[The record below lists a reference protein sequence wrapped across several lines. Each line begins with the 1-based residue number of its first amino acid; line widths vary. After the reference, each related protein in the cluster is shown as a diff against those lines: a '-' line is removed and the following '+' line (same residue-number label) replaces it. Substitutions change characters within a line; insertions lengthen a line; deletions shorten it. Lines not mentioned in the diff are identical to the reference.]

1 MNAKMRAWWADR
13 QGLGGMKGTA
23 RDVLD
28 RSGWARSV
36 GGANPYVAVFA
47 RSGGSFDEVNTAVDA
62 LEICELPSARGCTHV
77 IPADDYA
84 LALKVGQGT
93 SDVAPIRMATKHLG
107 VTEAELGRLNQ
118 GVLDALATS
127 SMDPKQL
134 REALGD
140 KVRNLGEEGKKRGQ
154 ATTLP
159 LATGWLQSHGYIR
172 RIPATG
178 RLDSERYRYCL
189 WKPNPL
195 DAYSL
200 SKDEA
205 LTELAR
211 KYWTWIG
218 PARLKDFQWFSGLGV
233 GASKQIVEPLHLEP
247 VEDDFLILP
256 EHRAAYDAF
265 EVPDQPC
272 YRLVASIDS
281 ILLHRRDA
289 RSLVDAADAHHE
301 MRGERSLLQV
311 GGVEDVVHHAILDRG
326 RLIGFWEFD
335 PEQGQLVWTSFAQ
348 ATKSLRDEV
357 AKVEAFARDQ
367 LGDVRSFSLDSPA
380 SRKPKI
386 DFLRSQMP

>member
-1 MNAKMRAWWADR
+1 M
-13 QGLGGMKGTA
+13 
-23 RDVLD
+23 
-28 RSGWARSV
+28 
-36 GGANPYVAVFA
+36 GGANPYVTVFS
-47 RSGGSFDEVNTAVDA
+47 RTGGSFAEVNAAVES

-77 IPADDYA
+77 IPCEDYA

-107 VTEAELGRLNQ
+107 VTEGELERLNQ
-118 GVLDALATS
+118 GVIDALKTS
-127 SMDPKQL
+127 PMDPKQL

-140 KVRNLGEEGKKRGQ
+140 RVRNLGEEGKKRGQ
-154 ATTLP
+154 TTTLS
-159 LATGWLQSHGYIR
+159 LATGWLQSHGFIR

-189 WKPNPL
+189 WSPNPL
-195 DAYSL
+195 EAFAL
-200 SKDEA
+200 SKEEA

-211 KYWTWIG
+211 RYWTWIG

-233 GASKQIVEPLHLEP
+233 GASKQVVEPLLLEA

-256 EHRAAYDAF
+256 EHRSEYEAF
-265 EVPDQPC
+265 EAPAKPS
-272 YRLVASIDS
+272 YRLVTSIDS
-281 ILLHRRDA
+281 MLLHRRDA
-289 RSLVDAADAHHE
+289 QSLVDPSDAHHQ

-335 PEQGQLVWTSFAQ
+335 PEQGQLVWMTFTPADD
-348 ATKSLRDEV
+348 ALRKEV
-357 AKVEAFARDQ
+357 AKMEAFARDQ

-386 DFLRSQMP
+386 EFLRSQMP

>member
-1 MNAKMRAWWADR
+1 M
-13 QGLGGMKGTA
+13 GGSA
-23 RDVLD
+23 RDVLT

-36 GGANPYVAVFA
+36 GGANPYLCVFS
-47 RSGGSFDEVNTAVDA
+47 RSGGSFDEVNAAVEK

-77 IPADDYA
+77 IPSKDFA

-107 VTEAELGRLNQ
+107 VTEAELERLNQ
-118 GVLDALATS
+118 GVLDALKTS
-127 SMDPKQL
+127 PKDPKQL

-140 KVRNLGEEGKKRGQ
+140 RVRNLGEEGKKRGQ
-154 ATTLP
+154 TTTLS
-159 LATGWLQSHGYIR
+159 LATGWLQSHGFIR

-189 WKPNPL
+189 WTPNPL
-195 DAYSL
+195 DTLSL
-200 SKDEA
+200 SKEEA

-233 GASKQIVEPLHLEP
+233 GASKQTVESLQLES
-247 VEDDFLILP
+247 VEGDFLILP
-256 EHRAAYDAF
+256 QHRAAYEAF
-265 EVPDQPC
+265 KVPTEPS

-289 RSLVDAADAHHE
+289 RSLVDHADAHQE

-326 RLIGFWEFD
+326 RIIGFWEFD
-335 PEQGQLVWTSFAQ
+335 PEQGELVWMSFAP
-348 ATKSLRDEV
+348 ASKALKDEV
-357 AKVEAFARDQ
+357 ARVEAFARDQ
-367 LGDVRSFSLDSPA
+367 LGDVRSFSLDSPT

-386 DFLRSQMP
+386 DFLRSQMR